1 MEQIVSE
8 SLVPE
13 SLRLCGSVCQSLTD
27 DKIVQIIFFK
37 KVRLQTE
44 NHLLKV
50 GDFAERVE

>member
-1 MEQIVSE
+1 MEQIVPE
-8 SLVPE
+8 SLVPQ

-27 DKIVQIIFFK
+27 DSSANYYFFK